1 LAAVLPAQ
9 MTWGADDMETCVR
22 KAALHDASRL
32 PPASRTCTS
41 PLDPLDG
48 PTRFMILSCPACT
61 TSYSVA
67 DTAIG
72 ANGRQVRCAACRTS
86 WFQAPAAALAR
97 AAGMALPVAAPTSA
111 PSPAPPPP
119 PFGRRA
125 SDMAPADFGA
135 RSSFN
140 PFTHRSFG
148 RRDPARMKTA
158 LAAGGALLM
167 LGAVAAIAMLGPPG
181 FGGSQGPSP
190 LEIEMRTPERRTL
203 PDGNSMLDIS
213 GQLVNP
219 TPETQSVPAIK
230 AELLDRD
237 GRVRYSWIIAPPV
250 RRLAPSGRVTFNSSG
265 IDIPAGENKLKVS
278 LNDAGR

>member
-1 LAAVLPAQ
+1 
-9 MTWGADDMETCVR
+9 
-22 KAALHDASRL
+22 
-32 PPASRTCTS
+32 
-41 PLDPLDG
+41 
-48 PTRFMILSCPACT
+48 MILSCPACT

-72 ANGRQVRCAACRTS
+72 VNGRQVRCAACRTS
-86 WFQAPAAALAR
+86 WFQAPAQTFAR
-97 AAGMALPVAAPTSA
+97 AAGMALPVPAP
-111 PSPAPPPP
+111 PPPPPPPP

-125 SDMAPADFGA
+125 SDMAPPDFGA

-167 LGAVAAIAMLGPPG
+167 LGTVAAITMPG
-181 FGGSQGPSP
+181 APSFGGSQVPSP
-190 LEIEMRTPERRTL
+190 LEIEMQTPARRTL

-219 TPETQSVPAIK
+219 TPETQSVPPIK

-265 IDIPAGENKLKVS
+265 IDIPAGENNLKVS